1 MEIREYENIYKLGNT
16 YWWYKILDS
25 LIIDTVKK
33 YSQDKKM
40 NILDAGCGTGR
51 IMEKLNPFGEIEG
64 IDSSPEAIKY
74 CSLRGQKN
82 VVTNINQW
90 IPQNKKYNLI
100 ICLDVLYHETV
111 INVDKVISTFHEAL
125 NQNGI
130 LIVNLP
136 AFNIL
141 KRHHDSVVGGAR
153 RFKKSTFSKIL
164 INSGFKI
171 NTITYR
177 LPILFL
183 VILLT
188 KYIFNKDEQP
198 VTSDLQTIN
207 SNLNKFLYK
216 FHLLENKLIELGLNI
231 PFGSSLFAVALKPS
245 K

>member
-82 VVTNINQW
+82 VVLTNINQW

-111 INVDKVISTFHEAL
+111 INVDKVIST
-125 NQNGI
+125 
-130 LIVNLP
+130 
-136 AFNIL
+136 
-141 KRHHDSVVGGAR
+141 
-153 RFKKSTFSKIL
+153 
-164 INSGFKI
+164 
-171 NTITYR
+171 
-177 LPILFL
+177 
-183 VILLT
+183 
-188 KYIFNKDEQP
+188 
-198 VTSDLQTIN
+198 
-207 SNLNKFLYK
+207 
-216 FHLLENKLIELGLNI
+216 
-231 PFGSSLFAVALKPS
+231 
-245 K
+245 